1 MVFVCSSLRRNISIT
16 KNLNE
21 MPQKTSTD
29 KNGGDCYHLQNIKK
43 CKKRV
48 IKTDVELIE

>member
-1 MVFVCSSLRRNISIT
+1 MFFFEKKYFYH
-16 KNLNE
+16 KNLNKI
-21 MPQKTSTD
+21 PQKISTD